1 MSAFEPLAVVGRGC
15 VLPDAL
21 TPATLWDNVVAKK
34 SAVADVPAGRW
45 GLSPERVL
53 GPKSKTLDATHT
65 TRGGYVQGFDAVFD
79 ASDLRIDEGVLD
91 AFDPVVKWPLHATR
105 QALKEAGLEAD
116 GAHLERTA
124 VIMGNLSFPTERMA
138 RFGERVF
145 LETQAAFGGP
155 LASAFDA
162 TKDAR
167 GGRPADR
174 FMSGLPA
181 QLIASAFG
189 FEGEAFCLDAACASS
204 LYAVALAANALHSR
218 RADVVLC
225 GAVNAA
231 DSLFLHVGFTAL
243 GALSATGETRPF
255 HRDANGLI
263 PGEGAGMVALMRLD
277 DARAEG
283 RPIFGVVRGVGLSN
297 DGRGRN
303 LLAPSSEGQIRALR
317 AAYQSAGLPPDAVS
331 LLECHATG
339 TPVGDGTEV
348 ESMRAVFGDAKNGG
362 IGIGSLKSNL
372 GHLITGAGIAG
383 MLKVMGAFEH
393 RTLPPTLHVENPL
406 PVFEDGALPFRL
418 LKEPEPWENASG
430 AYAGV
435 SAFGFGGNNA
445 HVVLQS
451 PTHGPLD
458 LPSEILRAAPKTV
471 VTAMGYRSDTCGS
484 LEEWAHQRLAQRFDT
499 SLSKE
504 AITVDENARVRV
516 DAKGVRFPPNALKAS
531 LPQQLL
537 AFEAIREAAATVE
550 KAVED
555 GQLDRNRVGV
565 LVGMQCDVEVTTPG
579 VRWRI
584 AEWADP
590 TDDAPDW
597 VESLRDAVGPVVSAE
612 RVLGQMPNIPA
623 NRANVQHDFRGL
635 GFTLSSDELSGL
647 NALRVGQDL
656 LESGTLDAVIVAAV
670 DVCHDERHQA
680 ALRALVGHDVPASD
694 AAVALVLRR
703 QEDLKD
709 HEAALASLDE
719 VALGWATSPAQPSDV
734 VVTASG
740 TTPVARGHAQGHA
753 QAAAG
758 LLAVAASILDLG
770 RATTPSG
777 SLSLDQSQQRTHVTS
792 LGGGRGTVIARPH
805 SEIAAP
811 SATGLPRILALCGST
826 RADLVDQ
833 ARVLVNDTSAL
844 NKALQQPSVAK
855 GTARLAVVGKDIGE
869 IALRL
874 REFAESAATEG
885 DDAKADVA
893 FRDGPTLDASQVALA
908 FGGAASPPAGAGS
921 ALLQAFPQ
929 FRRQLDKKT
938 GSIVDAFG
946 NGHFGAEGASTAGSK
961 TYLDQILAG
970 SSLMQL
976 HAMVVREA
984 LALDGTCALGLSL
997 GESNALMAM
1006 GAWAP
1011 QTLMERVRTQ
1021 PLFQQTVAG
1030 RFEAA
1035 RAYFAEHA
1043 IGVDD
1048 DVWTSAV
1055 VRADVAEAIA
1065 AADEEPGAFVT
1076 LVHADDECVVAGAP
1090 SAVRRVLK
1098 AIGHDGVIVPL
1109 APAVHTPAARNA
1121 ADAYRALHTV
1131 ETVDTG
1137 AKIFSAGALAAF
1149 GDARL
1154 LLNKEAC
1161 ADAITAQALDRV
1173 DFPAL
1178 LRAAHADG
1186 TRLIVACGARG
1197 LCAEWAR
1204 RVSLEG
1210 DLTALALHR
1219 ADVSEAQQLAR
1230 VAAALFVHGLAVDL
1244 SAFAPAK
1251 EKEGALYFDVPLVR
1265 APMPLPLPAATP
1277 ELPQPDLLQPDVAT
1291 TPNDVE
1297 DGSMPHA
1304 PKLPLPSFEASAP
1317 SPAPAAGT
1325 MPPAPTLDGRAAPIP
1340 AAAPPSPVSA
1350 PALIAPERPMP
1361 QAVPPAA
1368 AQAPEDNSAWSTV
1381 AQAHAE
1387 LGEAHRAYMNNA
1399 AAMHQTFLQQQKR
1412 QVEQLAQMM
1421 QSGSPLLAS
1430 APAAAPVTS
1439 TVAFTPSVPAQVAPV
1454 VPPPRVVRPAAK
1466 PTQRPTPVPPAKRP
1480 VLKRDA
1486 AKPGAKAEAQPKA
1499 MPTPNGAPH
1508 TDGRRESPW
1517 LNRSSLERVASD
1529 KISSVLGDVFKRQDN
1544 FRRQVRMPE
1553 PPLLLCDRVL
1563 CTDASPGVLEK
1574 GRTIWTE
1581 SDVTWDKWYV
1591 HNGRVPASVLIESG
1605 QADLLL
1611 ISFMGVDFENA
1622 GERTYRLLGC
1632 DLTYGDALPAVGE
1645 TLHYDIHI
1653 DGFARTGK
1661 THMFFFHSDCR
1672 LGGPGGELVLSVRN
1686 GQAGFFDDEELRQSG
1701 GILWTPADLEE
1712 DLSQATLAPPLVSTV
1727 KEALTKDEL
1736 VAWTNGDGY
1745 ACFGPGYEALAPHVR
1760 TPAIQGDTGQGQ
1772 DMRLIDRVTKIDPQ
1786 GGPWRRGYV
1795 RAELDLFPEQWFF
1808 QGHFKDDPC
1817 MPGTIMFEGCL
1828 QTLSTYLAALGFT
1841 TDADGYRFEP
1851 VGHKPYS
1858 LRCRGQAIPSS
1869 KELVY
1874 EVFVKEVVGGALPK
1888 VRADILVTVDGLKAL
1903 HCDDVELQLVVDWP
1917 MSGRPDLLGHAPKES
1932 GKDAVGGIVPAGA
1945 KAPDA
1950 IFDQTALLATGWGR
1964 PSDAFG
1970 EMYKPFDGTRRV
1982 PRLPGPPYH
1991 FMSRVT
1997 ELEGPPQGAMKAGVR
2012 CAVEYDVPS
2021 DAWFFDDSPAQT
2033 MPFCVLLEVALQ
2045 PCGWLSSYV
2054 GSALTSEGD
2063 LFYRNLDGQGTLHAE
2078 IPRDVGTLIT
2088 RAEMTKSSMSGGMII
2103 QEFALSVTARQSD
2116 GSEKPIYDA
2125 TTAFGFFPAAALA
2138 QQVGVGSTPA
2148 QKADLVATSPV
2159 PTVEILQTP
2168 RLFEGP
2174 LKLPKAPLLMI
2185 DRVTGQWPA
2194 EEGHLG
2200 RLRTEKTVDVT
2211 EWFFKAHFFQDPV
2224 QPGSLGIEAMIQAVT
2239 YWMIENGMGAQMKAP
2254 RITPLGLGEKMIWKY
2269 RGQVIPKNKTIE
2281 VDAIIRSK
2289 SDTLV
2294 VADCSLWVDGLRI
2307 YTAEGLSVGIV
2318 DDK

>member
-21 TPATLWDNVVAKK
+21 TPAALWENIVAKK
-34 SAVADVPAGRW
+34 SAVTDVPEGRW
-45 GLSPERVL
+45 GIAPQRILA
-53 GPKSKTLDATHT
+53 PKSQTLDATHST
-65 TRGGYVQGFDAVFD
+65 KGGYVQGFDDVFD
-79 ASDLRIDEGVLD
+79 ASNLRIDPSVLD
-91 AFDPVVKWPLHATR
+91 AFDPVVKWPLHATQ
-105 QALKEAGLEAD
+105 QALAEAGLAAD

-124 VIMGNLSFPTERMA
+124 VIMGNLSFPTEGMA
-138 RFGERVF
+138 RFGERIF

-155 LASAFDA
+155 LASAFEA
-162 TKDAR
+162 TKEAR

-204 LYAVALAANALHSR
+204 LYAVALAANALQSR

-243 GALSATGETRPF
+243 GALSATGQTRPF
-255 HRDANGLI
+255 HREANGLI

-317 AAYQSAGLPPDAVS
+317 AAYQSAGLSPADVS

-348 ESMRAVFGDAKNGG
+348 ESMRAVFGGANARR

-393 RTLPPTLHVENPL
+393 RTLPPTLHVDDPL
-406 PVFEDGALPFRL
+406 PVFEDVSLPFRL
-418 LKEPEPWENASG
+418 LREPEPWENAAG
-430 AYAGV
+430 AFAGV

-445 HVVLQS
+445 HVVLQA
-451 PTHGPLD
+451 PTHSPVD

-471 VTAMGYRSDTCGS
+471 VTAMGYRSDTCES
-484 LEEWAHQRLAQRFDT
+484 LEAWAHQRLAHQFDNVRNIEPT
-499 SLSKE
+499 SE
-504 AITVDENARVRV
+504 DARVRV

-550 KAVED
+550 EAVEA
-555 GQLDRNRVGV
+555 GALDRNRVGV

-590 TDDAPDW
+590 TDEAPEW
-597 VESLRDAVGPVVSAE
+597 VEALRDGVGPIVTAE

-680 ALRALVGHDVPASD
+680 ALRALVGQDVPASD

-703 QEDLKD
+703 EDD
-709 HEAALASLDE
+709 IADTETPLATLDE
-719 VALGWATSPAQPSDV
+719 VALGWATSPARPQDV
-734 VVTASG
+734 VVTAGG
-740 TTPVARGHAQGHA
+740 TAPVARGHAQ
-753 QAAAG
+753 AASG
-758 LLAVAASILDLG
+758 LLAVAAAVLDVG
-770 RATTPSG
+770 RATDADG
-777 SLSLDQSQQRTHVTS
+777 KIDLQQAQQRVHVTS
-792 LGGGRGTVIARPH
+792 LGGGRGTVMTRPH
-805 SEIAAP
+805 SAIAAA
-811 SATGLPRILALCGST
+811 SATGLPQVLALSAPT
-826 RADLVDQ
+826 RAALVEN
-833 ARVLVNDTSAL
+833 ARTLVADKSAL
-844 NKALQQPSVAK
+844 ASALHEPT
-855 GTARLAVVGKDIGE
+855 GNGGNARLAVVGTSVDDI
-869 IALRL
+869 AQQLRAFSEANAPL
-874 REFAESAATEG
+874 C

-893 FRDGPTLDASQVALA
+893 FREGPALYSSQVTLA
-908 FGGAASPPAGAGS
+908 FGGAASPPAQAGKT
-921 ALLQAFPQ
+921 LLQAFPH
-929 FRRQLDKKT
+929 FRRALDEKT
-938 GSIVDAFG
+938 GSIADAFG
-946 NGHFGAEGASTAGSK
+946 HDHFRAKAGAK

-976 HAMVVREA
+976 HALVVRDA
-984 LALDGTCALGLSL
+984 LGLDQTSALGLSL

-1011 QTLMERVRTQ
+1011 QTLMDRVRTQ

-1035 RAYFAEHA
+1035 RQYFADHA
-1043 IGVDD
+1043 IGVDEE
-1048 DVWTSAV
+1048 VWTSAV
-1055 VRADVAEAIA
+1055 VRGDVAKAVA
-1065 AADEEPGAFVT
+1065 AADAEPGAFVT

-1090 SAVRRVLK
+1090 AAVRRVLK
-1098 AIGHDGVIVPL
+1098 ALGRDGAIVPL
-1109 APAVHTPAARNA
+1109 APAVHTPAARSA

-1131 ETVDTG
+1131 DTLDTG
-1137 AKIFSAGALAAF
+1137 ARIFSAGALAAF

-1154 LLNKEAC
+1154 PLDQKAC
-1161 ADAITAQALDRV
+1161 ADAITAQAVERV

-1178 LRAAHADG
+1178 LRAAHGGG
-1186 TRLIVACGARG
+1186 TRLLIACGARG

-1204 RVSLEG
+1204 RTSLDGE
-1210 DLTALALHR
+1210 LTALALHR
-1219 ADVSEAQQLAR
+1219 VDVPEARQLAR
-1230 VAAALFVHGLAVDL
+1230 VAAALFVHGLPVDL
-1244 SAFAPAK
+1244 SAFAPVP
-1251 EKEGALYFDVPLVR
+1251 EKAGALYFDVPLVR
-1265 APMPLPLPAATP
+1265 SPSPLPLPNAAPTSDNATSD
-1277 ELPQPDLLQPDVAT
+1277 LP
-1291 TPNDVE
+1291 PNDVAPLLGDVE
-1297 DGSMPHA
+1297 DSSMPNA
-1304 PKLPLPSFEASAP
+1304 PKLPLPSFEATAP
-1317 SPAPAAGT
+1317 VPPPAGGT
-1325 MPPAPTLDGRAAPIP
+1325 MAPAPTLDRMAVAPQTSTRSAPPVSVAAQVAPAVP
-1340 AAAPPSPVSA
+1340 LAAASA
-1350 PALIAPERPMP
+1350 PS
-1361 QAVPPAA
+1361 AA
-1368 AQAPEDNSAWSTV
+1368 TDEGPWATV
-1381 AQAHAE
+1381 AQAQAE
-1387 LGEAHRAYMNNA
+1387 LGEAHRAYMTNA
-1399 AAMHQTFLQQQKR
+1399 AAMHQTFLEQQKR
-1412 QVEQLAQMM
+1412 QVQQLAQLM
-1421 QSGSPLLAS
+1421 QSGSPLPSAS
-1430 APAAAPVTS
+1430 SAPVTAPAP
-1439 TVAFTPSVPAQVAPV
+1439 VAHAKMPSAMPSVRPEAPRTTTAAPALPKPALQPSPKAAP
-1454 VPPPRVVRPAAK
+1454 PSPRPKPQSPANAE
-1466 PTQRPTPVPPAKRP
+1466 
-1480 VLKRDA
+1480 
-1486 AKPGAKAEAQPKA
+1486 AKAKA
-1499 MPTPNGAPH
+1499 MPAPTGAPH
-1508 TDGRRESPW
+1508 TDGRRETPW
-1517 LNRSSLERVASD
+1517 LNRSALERVASD
-1529 KISSVLGDVFKRQDN
+1529 KISTVLGDVFKRQDS

-1563 CTDASPGVLEK
+1563 CTDATAGVLEK

-1591 HNGRVPASVLIESG
+1591 HHGRVPPSVLIESG

-1622 GERTYRLLGC
+1622 GQRVYRLLGC
-1632 DLTYGDALPAVGE
+1632 DLTYGDSLPAVGE

-1672 LGGPGGELVLSVRN
+1672 LGGPDGEIVLSVRN
-1686 GQAGFFDDEELRQSG
+1686 GQAGFFDDEELRNSG
-1701 GILWTPADLEE
+1701 GILWTPDDLEE
-1712 DLSQATLAPPLVSTV
+1712 DLNRVSLAAPVVANV
-1727 KEALTKDEL
+1727 KESLSKEEL

-1745 ACFGPGYEALAPHVR
+1745 ACFGAGYEALAPHVR
-1760 TPAIQGDTGQGQ
+1760 TPAIQGETGHGQ
-1772 DMRLIDRVTKIDPQ
+1772 DMRLIDRVTKIDPK
-1786 GGPWRRGYV
+1786 GGPWRRGYL
-1795 RAELDLFPEQWFF
+1795 RAELDLYPEQWFF

-1858 LRCRGQAIPSS
+1858 LRCRGQAIPTS
-1869 KELVY
+1869 KNLVY

-1903 HCDDVELQLVVDWP
+1903 HCDDVELELVVDWP
-1917 MSGRPDLLGHAPKES
+1917 MSDRPDLLGDVAKES
-1932 GKDAVGGIVPAGA
+1932 GKDAVGGVVPPGA

-1997 ELEGPPQGAMKAGVR
+1997 ELDGPPQGAMKAGVR
-2012 CAVEYDVPS
+2012 CAVEYDVPA
-2021 DAWFFDDSPAQT
+2021 DAWFFDDSPAET

-2103 QEFALSVTARQSD
+2103 QEFSLAVTARQAD

-2148 QKADLVATSPV
+2148 QKAELAAQSPV
-2159 PTVEILQTP
+2159 PTVEILRTP
-2168 RLFEGP
+2168 QLFEGP

-2194 EEGHLG
+2194 EGDHLG

-2239 YWMIENGMGAQMKAP
+2239 FWMIENQMGAEMKAP
-2254 RITPLGLGEKMIWKY
+2254 RITPLALGKKMIWKY
-2269 RGQVIPKNKTIE
+2269 RGQVIPKNKKIE

-2289 SDTLV
+2289 TDSVV

-2318 DDK
+2318 DAG